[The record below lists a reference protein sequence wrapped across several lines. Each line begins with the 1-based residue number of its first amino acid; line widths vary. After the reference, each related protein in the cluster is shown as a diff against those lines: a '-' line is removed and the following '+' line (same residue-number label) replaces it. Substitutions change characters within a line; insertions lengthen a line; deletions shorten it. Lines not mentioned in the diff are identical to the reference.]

1 MDKGDEVKSLGF
13 SKEAI
18 GMVTLW
24 KDSAIRELQ
33 IKTTVEHAHLWEK
46 LESKPVTVPKGKENA
61 EKLGLSHVAVG
72 MRNATKT
79 LCKTVWQFLTKL
91 NMQLP

>member
-1 MDKGDEVKSLGF
+1 
-13 SKEAI
+13 
-18 GMVTLW
+18 VTIL
-24 KDSAIRELQ
+24 
-33 IKTTVEHAHLWEK
+33 
-46 LESKPVTVPKGKENA
+46 KGKENA
-61 EKLGLSHVAVG
+61 EKPDLSDVAVG

>member
-1 MDKGDEVKSLGF
+1 MGKGDEVVLEQRRSMDGRYVG
-13 SKEAI
+13 A
-18 GMVTLW
+18 T
-24 KDSAIRELQ
+24 REIQ
-33 IKTTVEHAHLWEK
+33 TETTEEHAHLREQLK
-46 LESKPVTVPKGKENA
+46 SKAVTIANAGENA
-61 EKLGLSHVAVG
+61 EKPDLSDVAVG